1 MQAEPLY
8 KLLSEHGIEY
18 ECCEH
23 PAVFTCE
30 EAERLVPDMEG
41 AKTKNLFLRD
51 RKGKRHF
58 LVVVGYE
65 KSVDLNALSKEIGC
79 SKLSL
84 GSAERLADR
93 LGVVPGSVT
102 ILALMNDP
110 EHQVELILD
119 KSIAQAAAV
128 RAHPLVN
135 TATISLS
142 RRALDRFLAVT
153 GHEKNVLEVPGRHG

>member
-1 MQAEPLY
+1 MLAQPLY
-8 KLLSEHGIEY
+8 DLFSRHGIDY
-18 ECCEH
+18 DLSEH

-30 EAERLVPDMEG
+30 EADQHVPEMDG

-51 RKGKRHF
+51 RKGTRHF

-65 KSVDLNALSKEIGC
+65 KSVDLNALSKVIGC

-93 LGVVPGSVT
+93 LGVIPGSVT

-110 EHQVELILD
+110 EHQVELFLD
-119 KSIAQAAAV
+119 RPIAEADSLCC
-128 RAHPLVN
+128 HPLVN
-135 TATISLS
+135 TATVCVT
-142 RRALDRFLAVT
+142 RPALDQFLSVT
-153 GHEKNVLEVPGRHG
+153 GHRPTVVDVPARN